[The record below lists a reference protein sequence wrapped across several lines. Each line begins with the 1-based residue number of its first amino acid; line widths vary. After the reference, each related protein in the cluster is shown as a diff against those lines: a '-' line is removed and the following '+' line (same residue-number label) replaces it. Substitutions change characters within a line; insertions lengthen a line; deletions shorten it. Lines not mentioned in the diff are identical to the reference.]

1 MAVVGDEETRNKILD
16 NAARLMFRDGYAA
29 TTMQK
34 IAKHSG
40 IELEIVGKM
49 FASKYQL
56 VRAIRDRALFESARV
71 SAEKRSNA
79 VQERETDPREIF
91 REWAELA
98 KEVSPRVSP
107 VLLLIRDNA
116 ATDRD
121 MADLLRVMEQ
131 ERLQRMT
138 ENAERFQKFGIDP
151 QRSRDVM
158 WVASGPELYEL
169 LVVKRGWSV
178 EAYGAFI
185 EQMLAGTLLP

>member
-1 MAVVGDEETRNKILD
+1 MVVGDEETRNRILD

-34 IAKHSG
+34 IAKHAG
-40 IELEIVGKM
+40 VELEVVGKM

-56 VRAIRDRALFESARV
+56 VRAIRDRALFESARW
-71 SAEKRSNA
+71 SAEMRSDA
-79 VQERETDPREIF
+79 VQARESDPREIF
-91 REWAELA
+91 RQWAELA

-121 MADLLRVMEQ
+121 MADLQRVVDE
-131 ERLQRMT
+131 ERLQRMSQ
-138 ENAERFQKFGIDP
+138 NATRFERFGIDP
-151 QRSRDVM
+151 ARSRDVM
-158 WVASGPELYEL
+158 WVATSPELYEL

-178 EAYGAFI
+178 EQYGAYI

>member
-1 MAVVGDEETRNKILD
+1 MVDGDEETRAKILD

-34 IAKHSG
+34 VAKHAG
-40 IELEIVGKM
+40 VDLELV
-49 FASKYQL
+49 SKLYGSTYQL

-79 VQERETDPREIF
+79 VQANESDPRAIF
-91 REWAELA
+91 RQWAELA

-116 ATDRD
+116 AADRD
-121 MADLLRVMEQ
+121 MADLQRVMDE
-131 ERLQRMT
+131 ERVQRMS
-138 ENAERFQKFGIDP
+138 ENAARFEKFGLDP
-151 QRSRDVM
+151 ARSCDVM

-169 LVVKRGWSV
+169 LVIKRGWSID
-178 EAYGAFI
+178 AYGTFI
-185 EQMLAGTLLP
+185 EQLLVGTLLP

>member
-1 MAVVGDEETRNKILD
+1 MVVGDEETRNRILD

-29 TTMQK
+29 TTMHK
-34 IAKHSG
+34 VAKHAG
-40 IELEIVGKM
+40 VELDVVAKM

-79 VQERETDPREIF
+79 VQAREPNPREIF
-91 REWAELA
+91 REWAALA

-107 VLLLIRDNA
+107 VLMLIRDNA
-116 ATDRD
+116 AADRD
-121 MADLLRVMEQ
+121 MADLQRVMDE

-138 ENAERFQKFGIDP
+138 ENATRFEKFGIDP
-151 QRSRDVM
+151 ARSRDVM

-169 LVVKRGWSV
+169 LVVKRGWSID
-178 EAYGAFI
+178 AYGAFI

>member
-1 MAVVGDEETRNKILD
+1 MVVGDEETRNRILD

-34 IAKHSG
+34 VAKHSG
-40 IELEIVGKM
+40 VELEVVAKM

-56 VRAIRDRALFESARV
+56 VRAMRDRALFESARW
-71 SAEKRSNA
+71 SAEMRSDA
-79 VQERETDPREIF
+79 IQARESEPREIF
-91 REWAELA
+91 RQWAELA

-121 MADLLRVMEQ
+121 MADLQRLMDE
-131 ERLQRMT
+131 ERLQRMNQ
-138 ENAERFQKFGIDP
+138 NAARFERFGIDP
-151 QRSRDVM
+151 ARSRDVM
-158 WVASGPELYEL
+158 WVATSPELYEL

-178 EAYGAFI
+178 DAYGAFI